1 MEEKKKLKKGEKT
14 EDGLRRLRECRLGKK
29 WSQEVKDKIRA
40 SMVKY
45 KVYQYDKEYN
55 LINEY
60 ESLTEASRQTG
71 LDFRN
76 LWHCCNHK
84 NKTCGGYI
92 WEYSKKKVRPDYLKD
107 EEDVELSNIDRL
119 YMIMYEMI
127 EDAYI
132 NSSLVGFKYNER
144 VEKRYRE
151 YLKKQWELLSTT
163 NYTKGCDAIQKQI
176 DKFITPENY

>member
-1 MEEKKKLKKGEKT
+1 MEENKKLKKGEKT

-45 KVYQYDKEYN
+45 KVYQYDKNYN

-60 ESLTEASRQTG
+60 ESIMEATRQSG

-76 LWHCCNHK
+76 IWNCCHGNLK
-84 NKTCGGYI
+84 STGGYI
-92 WEYSKKKVRPDYLKD
+92 WELSKKKVRPDYLKD
-107 EEDVELSNIDRL
+107 DEEDLEKIDRL
-119 YMIMYEMI
+119 YMTMYEMI

-132 NSSLVGFKYNER
+132 NSSLVGFKYNDR
-144 VEKRYRE
+144 VENRYRE